1 MFTIDRIKRS
11 RSTGTRT
18 LLPQQPTFL
27 GFCGVLGLWLVPVG
41 ALAAQPWQQGFFF
54 ALQANF
60 VPLLGPANPM
70 TYDPVQFYNSAV
82 ALLSGIGFAMLGLR
96 LLPPMSQTMRDRRL
110 LALTLHDL
118 RRLACGR
125 SSLTVAAWDQRNFGR
140 LSAMQGEADLL
151 PAAQLA
157 AGLSLGG
164 EIIRLRR
171 IADRFGLAT
180 EFAQSNGGD
189 RERRQRHGDPRT
201 RPCRSGTCRY
211 AARRRR
217 GTISAARTGVEPL
230 HWLFAHAIRQLLRLR
245 RQPDVRETN
254 LLSGR
259 GTKIPDNHAT
269 AAAVR
274 APKGQLPAG
283 AVGTKIVVTGTVVGV
298 DLDAHTI
305 SLVDPSGGLVQTF
318 TITDPRRQAALRRV
332 KIGDTLTAIGTE
344 AFAVALDPA

>member
-1 MFTIDRIKRS
+1 MITGIGVHDPPEFAFHNQLEQVFTIDRIQRS

-180 EFAQSNGGD
+180 EFARAMAAIASGD
-189 RERRQRHGDPRT
+189 SATAIRELDRVDQALADMPLAGA
-201 RPCRSGTCRY
+201 
-211 AARRRR
+211 AARY
-217 GTISAARTGVEPL
+217 
-230 HWLFAHAIRQLLRLR
+230 RLR
-245 RQPDVRETN
+245 
-254 LLSGR
+254 GR
-259 GTKIPDNHAT
+259 GLNRSIGYSLTQFASYFDSKT
-269 AAAVR
+269 A
-274 APKGQLPAG
+274 
-283 AVGTKIVVTGTVVGV
+283 
-298 DLDAHTI
+298 
-305 SLVDPSGGLVQTF
+305 
-318 TITDPRRQAALRRV
+318 
-332 KIGDTLTAIGTE
+332 
-344 AFAVALDPA
+344 